1 MNCSYLPWRFVMIAG
16 LLISSFSSSA
26 QSSLVQETPTASQS
40 AVEADKLEVYK
51 AGKDISAPILIHS
64 VDPKVSKVARR
75 ANLRAIVYVN
85 CYIEPDGTTSNVH
98 AAQTML
104 DINAGPINEP
114 VTKEL
119 EDAAVDAVKHYK
131 FKPSK
136 KDEKPVRVELNIVVH
151 FGS

>member
-1 MNCSYLPWRFVMIAG
+1 MNFPYLPWRFVMIAG

-136 KDEKPVRVELNIVVH
+136 KDGKPVRVELNVDVR

>member
-1 MNCSYLPWRFVMIAG
+1 LVALTQQTGQLKDN
-16 LLISSFSSSA
+16 SA
-26 QSSLVQETPTASQS
+26 PIQPDSTAS
-40 AVEADKLEVYK
+40 ANVEANKPEVYK

-64 VDPKVSKVARR
+64 VAPKVSKAASK

-136 KDEKPVRVELNIVVH
+136 KDGKPVRVELNVVVD
-151 FGS
+151 FGPQVP